1 MRIVSFTLF
10 PSFLFLSIAV
20 YSFLL
25 ALHPFVLHVPCQHK
39 NVVFSVVVV
48 CPSRFR
54 VSPLFIVGLL
64 LFTRTHTPLIPAVSP
79 TTATLPDSL
88 TGRSPFPGFSQAH
101 LHPPLFCCH
110 RKGFPPTAFRSSPV
124 FRHPSQRAVPSRNA
138 LSQGPLRDPFRFSFP
153 AQTLRF
159 APAVA
164 RARPPGFGSFRF
176 APSKKSLTR
185 FANPGQPS
193 ETSHLLRLWK
203 VKPPLVRL
211 DSNSISK
218 GPNQN
223 AQPH

>member
-1 MRIVSFTLF
+1 MFSLSSCSSTSCKRFGGKEPL
-10 PSFLFLSIAV
+10 PCLQPGAFLFICTVSRSHHDLFSPCLPLPRLS
-20 YSFLL
+20 
-25 ALHPFVLHVPCQHK
+25 
-39 NVVFSVVVV
+39 SV
-48 CPSRFR
+48 
-54 VSPLFIVGLL
+54 
-64 LFTRTHTPLIPAVSP
+64 T
-79 TTATLPDSL
+79 
-88 TGRSPFPGFSQAH
+88 
-101 LHPPLFCCH
+101 
-110 RKGFPPTAFRSSPV
+110 
-124 FRHPSQRAVPSRNA
+124 HPSGPFLPATPS

-176 APSKKSLTR
+176 APSKKSLAR